1 MPVELEYRYFG
12 GEGKPPLVILH
23 GLLGSSRNWQAAG
36 KRLAE
41 DYEVFA
47 LDLRNH
53 GTSPHIGSMT
63 FQDMVDDLALW
74 LDKQKLGRIILLG
87 HSLGGRV
94 AMLYSCRNPHGI
106 DTCIVVDVA
115 PKDYPPLH
123 RNVLASLSALDLDGL
138 ENRAEAE
145 AALASRIEN
154 WTLRRF
160 LLTNLAREPDGGFKW
175 QVPLAVLEEYMPIF
189 SKNPLRADDRF
200 KGPSLFVRGALS
212 NYILDRDSH
221 SIAVHFPNYVLST
234 IRDAGHFVHM
244 DNREAFVTCI
254 RYFHEQQLGK
264 KEV

>member
-53 GTSPHIGSMT
+53 GASPHIGSMT

-94 AMLYSCRNPHGI
+94 AMLYSC
-106 DTCIVVDVA
+106 
-115 PKDYPPLH
+115 
-123 RNVLASLSALDLDGL
+123 
-138 ENRAEAE
+138 
-145 AALASRIEN
+145 
-154 WTLRRF
+154 
-160 LLTNLAREPDGGFKW
+160 
-175 QVPLAVLEEYMPIF
+175 
-189 SKNPLRADDRF
+189 
-200 KGPSLFVRGALS
+200 
-212 NYILDRDSH
+212 
-221 SIAVHFPNYVLST
+221 
-234 IRDAGHFVHM
+234 
-244 DNREAFVTCI
+244 
-254 RYFHEQQLGK
+254 
-264 KEV
+264 